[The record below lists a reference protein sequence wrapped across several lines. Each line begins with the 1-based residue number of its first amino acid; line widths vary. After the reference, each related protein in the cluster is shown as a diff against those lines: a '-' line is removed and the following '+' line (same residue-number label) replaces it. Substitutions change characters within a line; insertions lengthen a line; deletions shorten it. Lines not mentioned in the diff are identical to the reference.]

1 MNQWFIII
9 LHYSIIVYIVYTKWL
24 KCAYNTYWY
33 CSKREQSTTK
43 PGKEDR
49 VYDEVETHSETEIKN
64 VQLESN
70 LAYQPFTIEGSVQ
83 NPNYEEVEMKLTTN
97 PAYEQIG
104 QAHISKTKP
113 VYANL

>member
-1 MNQWFIII
+1 MAVVCIQYI
-9 LHYSIIVYIVYTKWL
+9 LLYIGIV
-24 KCAYNTYWY
+24 ARGN
-33 CSKREQSTTK
+33 SPPQNPR
-43 PGKEDR
+43 KEER

-70 LAYQPFTIEGSVQ
+70 PAYQPITIEGSVQ

-97 PAYEQIG
+97 PAYEPIG

>member
-1 MNQWFIII
+1 MIEVCIQYI
-9 LHYSIIVYIVYTKWL
+9 LLYIGIV
-24 KCAYNTYWY
+24 ARGN
-33 CSKREQSTTK
+33 SPPQN

-70 LAYQPFTIEGSVQ
+70 PAYQPITFEGSVQ

-97 PAYEQIG
+97 PAYEPIG
-104 QAHISKTKP
+104 QAHVSKTKT

>member
-1 MNQWFIII
+1 MVEVCIQDI
-9 LHYSIIVYIVYTKWL
+9 LLYIGIVAREYSPPQ
-24 KCAYNTYWY
+24 N
-33 CSKREQSTTK
+33 

-70 LAYQPFTIEGSVQ
+70 PAYQPITIEGSVQ
-83 NPNYEEVEMKLTTN
+83 NPNSEEVEMKLTTN
-97 PAYEQIG
+97 PAYEPIG
-104 QAHISKTKP
+104 QAHVSKTKP